1 MNPPLDIEPEI
12 TIYAIANSLAET
24 CHVSRVQFSVNGKS
38 DVMFRDAMSLDRLY
52 EEKYQADP
60 GGIKFMKKRPLCLA
74 CIGLMILIFLMKL
87 AGVSLWG
94 ETCRQVGN
102 PFRCA
107 DG

>member
-1 MNPPLDIEPEI
+1 
-12 TIYAIANSLAET
+12 
-24 CHVSRVQFSVNGKS
+24 
-38 DVMFRDAMSLDRLY
+38 
-52 EEKYQADP
+52 
-60 GGIKFMKKRPLCLA
+60 MKKRPLCLA

-87 AGVSLWG
+87 AGVPPVG